1 MAMSFEFQAL
11 DEQDRLVAGSLE
23 AASAEEAREALAG
36 RYAQVLLI
44 TESAGRQEPT
54 AASAE
59 PPRRKVV
66 YLFKA
71 LDADENIIE
80 GSLFAPSVGVAC
92 QRLEKMYREV
102 ISIREKNQ
110 AQTADDA
117 PVGRGTYDPEAI
129 SLYFR
134 RLCFSIESGLGL
146 RRSLRNLAEHA
157 DPTMQTLFKRLSVAV
172 EAGKPFSL
180 ALKEQ
185 PGVFDEA
192 LIAMV
197 RAGEAGGA
205 LAAALARV
213 TEMLESNLSLRK
225 KSAAVFAYPMALVA
239 VSLTILVLFV
249 SYGLPLIGPLVE
261 QTTVAAPGVT
271 RFLLSLGER
280 FNPGTLGLLSVLL
293 GTATLLAL
301 AVVLREVQKPA
312 VDRRWDAILL
322 RLPLMG
328 ELFRAEEKTRAVQ
341 SIATL
346 LDAGVA
352 PARILDIAARSGW
365 SPHLTA
371 NFTAAR
377 QSYSELLS
385 LSLALERHRALPGSV
400 IAMVRAGEETE
411 QLAELA
417 RTVARGAQQDLDR
430 RLSELR
436 GVLEPLSV
444 LLAGGTA
451 FVVAVAAFVPMIS
464 LLLEL

>member
-1 MAMSFEFQAL
+1 MSFEFQAL

-44 TESAGRQEPT
+44 TEATGRPEPK
-54 AASAE
+54 ASPEA
-59 PPRRKVV
+59 PRRKVV

-102 ISIREKNQ
+102 ISIREKSQ
-110 AQTADDA
+110 AEAADDA
-117 PVGRGTYDPEAI
+117 PVGRGAYDPEAI

-146 RRSLRNLAEHA
+146 RSSLQNLAENA
-157 DPTMQTLFKRLSVAV
+157 DPPMRPLFKRLTLAV
-172 EAGKPFSL
+172 ESGKPFSL

-205 LAAALARV
+205 LAAALSRV
-213 TEMLESNLSLRK
+213 TEMLESNLTLRK

-249 SYGLPLIGPLVE
+249 SYGLPLISPLVE
-261 QTTVAAPGVT
+261 QTTVAAPGIT
-271 RFLLSLGER
+271 RFLLSLRER
-280 FNPGTLGLLSVLL
+280 FTPGTLGLLSVLL
-293 GTATLLAL
+293 GSGTLLAL
-301 AVVLREVQKPA
+301 AIVLREVQKPA
-312 VDRRWDAILL
+312 ADRRWNAILL
-322 RLPLMG
+322 RLPIMG

-352 PARILDIAARSGW
+352 PARILDIASRSGW

-371 NFTAAR
+371 NFMGAR

-385 LSLALERHRALPGSV
+385 LSMALERHRALPGHV

-417 RTVARGAQQDLDR
+417 RIVARVAQQDLDR
-430 RLSELR
+430 RLSEVR

-444 LLAGGTA
+444 LLAGGAA